1 MIQADQR
8 KQEGQH
14 WNTVKKQYG
23 VHIRENFLP
32 KPSQKKKMELEM
44 ALRDKKMPFARNDAH
59 LPIEGMVINEKNY
72 PISPKYLKMKK
83 QGQLE
88 QMK

>member
-1 MIQADQR
+1 
-8 KQEGQH
+8 
-14 WNTVKKQYG
+14 
-23 VHIRENFLP
+23 
-32 KPSQKKKMELEM
+32 M

-83 QGQLE
+83 QG
-88 QMK
+88 